1 MWQNVSDFGILC
13 VSKMKGG
20 HNMSNKER
28 VLQLIDD
35 IPDQKLIYVVDMLNS
50 IKNLLIEEVEPDEWD
65 LQMINQAQEEND
77 GTTISFEQLAD
88 ELGVTL

>member
-1 MWQNVSDFGILC
+1 
-13 VSKMKGG
+13 MKGG

-50 IKNLLIEEVEPDEWD
+50 IKNLLIEEVDPDEWD

-77 GTTISFEQLAD
+77 GTTISFEKLAD

>member
-1 MWQNVSDFGILC
+1 
-13 VSKMKGG
+13 MKGG

-50 IKNLLIEEVEPDEWD
+50 IKNLLVEEVEPDEWD

-77 GTTISFEQLAD
+77 GTTISFEKLAN

>member
-1 MWQNVSDFGILC
+1 
-13 VSKMKGG
+13 
-20 HNMSNKER
+20 MSNKER

-50 IKNLLIEEVEPDEWD
+50 IKNLLVEEVDPDEWD
-65 LQMINQAQEEND
+65 LQMISQAQEEND
-77 GTTISFEQLAD
+77 GTTISFEKLAN

>member
-1 MWQNVSDFGILC
+1 
-13 VSKMKGG
+13 
-20 HNMSNKER
+20 MSNKER

-50 IKNLLIEEVEPDEWD
+50 IKNLLVEEVEPDEWD

-77 GTTISFEQLAD
+77 GTTISFEKLAD
-88 ELGVTL
+88 KLGVTL

>member
-1 MWQNVSDFGILC
+1 
-13 VSKMKGG
+13 
-20 HNMSNKER
+20 MSNKER

-50 IKNLLIEEVEPDEWD
+50 IKNLLVEEVEPDEWD

-77 GTTISFEQLAD
+77 GTTISFEKLAN

>member
-1 MWQNVSDFGILC
+1 
-13 VSKMKGG
+13 
-20 HNMSNKER
+20 MSNKER

-35 IPDQKLIYVVDMLNS
+35 IPDQKLIYVVDILNS
-50 IKNLLIEEVEPDEWD
+50 IKNLLVEEVDPDEWD

-77 GTTISFEQLAD
+77 GTTISFEKLAD

>member
-1 MWQNVSDFGILC
+1 
-13 VSKMKGG
+13 MKGG

>member
-1 MWQNVSDFGILC
+1 
-13 VSKMKGG
+13 
-20 HNMSNKER
+20 MSNKER

-50 IKNLLIEEVEPDEWD
+50 IKNLLVEEVDPDEWD

-77 GTTISFEQLAD
+77 GTTISFEKLAN

>member
-1 MWQNVSDFGILC
+1 
-13 VSKMKGG
+13 MKGG
-20 HNMSNKER
+20 HNISNKER

-50 IKNLLIEEVEPDEWD
+50 IKNLLVEEVDPDEWD

-77 GTTISFEQLAD
+77 GTTISFEKLAD

>member
-1 MWQNVSDFGILC
+1 
-13 VSKMKGG
+13 
-20 HNMSNKER
+20 MSNKER

-50 IKNLLIEEVEPDEWD
+50 IKNLLVEEVEPDEWD

-77 GTTISFEQLAD
+77 GTTISFEKLAD

>member
-1 MWQNVSDFGILC
+1 
-13 VSKMKGG
+13 MKGG

-50 IKNLLIEEVEPDEWD
+50 IKNLLVEEVDPDEWD

-77 GTTISFEQLAD
+77 GTTISFEKLAD
-88 ELGVTL
+88 KLGVTL

>member
-1 MWQNVSDFGILC
+1 
-13 VSKMKGG
+13 
-20 HNMSNKER
+20 MSNKER

-50 IKNLLIEEVEPDEWD
+50 IKNLLVEEVEPDEWD

-77 GTTISFEQLAD
+77 GTTVSFEKLSD

>member
-1 MWQNVSDFGILC
+1 
-13 VSKMKGG
+13 
-20 HNMSNKER
+20 MSNKER

-50 IKNLLIEEVEPDEWD
+50 IKNLLVEEVDPDEWD

-77 GTTISFEQLAD
+77 GTTISFEKLAD
-88 ELGVTL
+88 ELGVKLWANIQ

>member
-1 MWQNVSDFGILC
+1 
-13 VSKMKGG
+13 MKGG

-50 IKNLLIEEVEPDEWD
+50 IKNLLVEEVDPDEWD

-77 GTTISFEQLAD
+77 GTTISFEKLAD

>member
-1 MWQNVSDFGILC
+1 
-13 VSKMKGG
+13 
-20 HNMSNKER
+20 MSNKER

-50 IKNLLIEEVEPDEWD
+50 IKNLLVEEVEPDEWD

-77 GTTISFEQLAD
+77 GTTVSFEKLAD

>member
-1 MWQNVSDFGILC
+1 
-13 VSKMKGG
+13 MKGG

-50 IKNLLIEEVEPDEWD
+50 IKNLLVEEVDPDEWD

-77 GTTISFEQLAD
+77 GTTVSFEKLAD

>member
-1 MWQNVSDFGILC
+1 
-13 VSKMKGG
+13 
-20 HNMSNKER
+20 MSNKER

-50 IKNLLIEEVEPDEWD
+50 IKNLLVEEVEPDEWD

-77 GTTISFEQLAD
+77 GTTISFEKLVD
-88 ELGVTL
+88 ELGVTLWANIQ